1 MEQNPTYADVR
12 YGEHERNV
20 MDVWLAK
27 SDTPTPCVMMIH
39 GGGWLGGDKS
49 KHLPGLKVFLA
60 EGISVVSINYRYL
73 KQTIVDSGS
82 TSGTGH
88 TYQAKEKWT
97 HLNTQHPTR
106 NFQHPMKLI
115 FNLLRYWTFRVRYWI
130 FKP

>member
-88 TYQAKEKWT
+88 TYQAKEK
-97 HLNTQHPTR
+97 
-106 NFQHPMKLI
+106 
-115 FNLLRYWTFRVRYWI
+115 
-130 FKP
+130 